1 MRVLVAGAG
10 AVGCLLGARLALAGH
25 DVTLLGRPALAEAV
39 ARDGLRVEGHTTFAG
54 PVRVVTEVPDPADGR
69 FDAVWLTCKAHQ
81 TAELGARVAPLVA
94 RDGVLASLQNGL
106 GNGEKLATM
115 LPAERVAVCL
125 TSHGVHVPEPG
136 RVVHAGTGLTKVGPV
151 PQRDGAAVG
160 ARRAEAL
167 LSDAGL
173 EPAWCPSTRGH
184 VWHKAI
190 VNAGLNPVAALH
202 GVRNGEVA
210 GRPELWALSEA
221 LVRESVA
228 LAGRARVELPPG
240 DLVETL
246 RGVCLATAE
255 NRCSMLQDVQ
265 ARRVTEV
272 EQITGRMVRL
282 GELLLASMPRSE
294 SVYGRVKDLEGSY
307 LGAAAEESAW
317 AELRFSALPV

>member
-10 AVGCLLGARLALAGH
+10 AVGSMLGARLAAAGH

-39 ARDGLRVEGHTTFAG
+39 ARHGLQVEGQTTFSG
-54 PVRVVTEVPDPADGR
+54 PVRVVTEVPARADGA

-81 TAELGARVAPLVA
+81 TAGLGAAVAPRVAD
-94 RDGVLASLQNGL
+94 DGVLASLQNGL

-115 LPAERVAVCL
+115 LPPDRLAACL

-136 RVVHAGTGLTKVGPV
+136 RVVHAGTGVTKVGPV
-151 PQRDGAAVG
+151 PQHDAAVAG
-160 ARRAEAL
+160 ARLAEGL
-167 LSDAGL
+167 LRDAGL
-173 EPAWCPSTRGH
+173 EPAWCGSMRGH
-184 VWHKAI
+184 VWQKAI
-190 VNAGLNPVAALH
+190 VNAGLNPVAALW

-210 GRPELWALSEA
+210 ARPELWALSEA

-228 LAGRARVELPPG
+228 LAARARVELPPG
-240 DLVETL
+240 DLPKTL
-246 RGVCLATAE
+246 RRVCLATAE

-265 ARRVTEV
+265 AGRVTEI

-282 GELLLASMPRSE
+282 GEQLLVSMPRSE

-307 LGAAAEESAW
+307 LGPAAEESAW
-317 AELRFSALPV
+317 EELRFLALPV